1 MNDREQTSKRLIEL
15 KSQHRDMDQ
24 AIAALIANHD
34 CDNLQV
40 QRLKKR
46 KLALK
51 DRITRLESSLLPDI
65 IA

>member
-24 AIAALIANHD
+24 AIAALIANPD

>member
-1 MNDREQTSKRLIEL
+1 MNDFEQASKRLIEL

-24 AIAALIANHD
+24 AIAALTANPD

-51 DRITRLESSLLPDI
+51 DNITRLESRLLPDI

>member
-1 MNDREQTSKRLIEL
+1 MNDFEQASKRLIEL

-24 AIAALIANHD
+24 AIAALTANPD
-34 CDNLQV
+34 CNNLQV

-51 DRITRLESSLLPDI
+51 DNITRLESRLLPDI